1 MIVLKLYEQ
10 IYLLTLL
17 NITSLEEDS
26 TLGNYLCKIHKYFF
40 MTNFRLVRNGFMI
53 IYQDILNNL
62 NLNPTHDIT
71 IEIIKAF
78 I

>member
-40 MTNFRLVRNGFMI
+40 MTNFRLVRNSSI
-53 IYQDILNNL
+53 NIYQDILNSL
-62 NLNPTHDIT
+62 IVIPHMTSRVK
-71 IEIIKAF
+71 E
-78 I
+78 